1 MSSNVIN
8 LLTNDQLLYLKEL
21 DQILLSVHLDKY
33 KSYKMATIN
42 ADGRHEYYVN
52 REEYLEFIISVIV
65 EELGVVFP
73 QLEDIN

>member
-1 MSSNVIN
+1 MSNVIN

-21 DQILLSVHLDKY
+21 DQILFSVHLDKS
-33 KSYKMATIN
+33 KSYKMETID

-52 REEYLEFIISVIV
+52 REEYLEFIIASIV
-65 EELGVVFP
+65 NEIGQVFP